1 MSPSIRLAAFFISS
15 ALLLACSSSP
25 SGGTEASKPQAEPAA
40 AATPAPTP
48 AKAEKP
54 KPATAPKPAPKKPQ
68 VREKPSEEACKTACQ
83 KLLGLAVEQV
93 PEVRR
98 RGAQSFMD
106 AVVDEACPDKC
117 MRSGTRASVACVN
130 AAKTYEQA
138 KACPGT
144 P

>member
-1 MSPSIRLAAFFISS
+1 MIRIST
-15 ALLLACSSSP
+15 LACVLVGLCVMAGCAAEEPSKSAMKAAKASP
-25 SGGTEASKPQAEPAA
+25 EPNAPPTPKPAAPAAAMKAAPAPEPAA
-40 AATPAPTP
+40 PA
-48 AKAEKP
+48 
-54 KPATAPKPAPKKPQ
+54 
-68 VREKPSEEACKTACQ
+68 VREKPSEEACKLACRRI
-83 KLLGLAVEQV
+83 LGLAVEEV

-130 AAKTYEQA
+130 AAKTYAEA